1 MKDIGNKLWD
11 TFRRDGER
19 RDFKALFDLYYAPL
33 HRYSFFI
40 TGNSDDADEIVMDFF
55 LNIWTKRDSLAI
67 SGSFE
72 AYARRS
78 IHNLSLNRIRDRK
91 DYRNA
96 DISEAEKLVVSSDLE
111 LEAEELD
118 ALIWEAVSS
127 MSDKCQ
133 KVYFM
138 SRRDEMSDKAIA
150 EELGLSVKSV
160 EGYKTRVLK
169 ALRNLLSGKLLA
181 SLFI

>member
-1 MKDIGNKLWD
+1 MQDVGSSLWNS
-11 TFRRDGER
+11 FRKEGDR
-19 RDFKALFDLYYAPL
+19 RDFKAIFDLYYAPL
-33 HRYSFFI
+33 HRYAYLL
-40 TGNSDDADEIVMDFF
+40 TGNSNDAEEIVMDFF
-55 LNIWTKRDSLAI
+55 LNIWIRRESLEI

-91 DYRNA
+91 GYRSA
-96 DISEAEKLVVSSDLE
+96 DLSEAEKILSMSHLEIEGQE
-111 LEAEELD
+111 LEALV
-118 ALIWEAVSS
+118 WEAVSS
-127 MSDKCQ
+127 MSEKCQ

-160 EGYKTRVLK
+160 ESYKTRVLK
-169 ALRNLLSGKLLA
+169 FLRDLLKKDL
-181 SLFI
+181 

>member
-1 MKDIGNKLWD
+1 MRDIGNTLWD
-11 TFRRDGER
+11 SFRKEGDRQV
-19 RDFKALFDLYYAPL
+19 FKALFDLYYSPL
-33 HRYSFFI
+33 HRYSYLI
-40 TGNSDDADEIVMDFF
+40 TGNSDDAEEVVMDFF
-55 LNIWTKRDSLAI
+55 LNLWTKDSIKI

-96 DISEAEKLVVSSDLE
+96 DLSEAEKLMSMPHGRIE
-111 LEAEELD
+111 EEEMEALV
-118 ALIWEAVSS
+118 WEAVSS
-127 MSDKCQ
+127 MSEKCQ

-150 EELGLSVKSV
+150 EALGLSVKSV
-160 EGYKTRVLK
+160 ESYKTRVLK
-169 ALRNLLSGKLLA
+169 FLRNLLKR
-181 SLFI
+181 SL

>member
-1 MKDIGNKLWD
+1 MKDLGNTLWD
-11 TFRRDGER
+11 SFRKDGER
-19 RDFKALFDLYYAPL
+19 RDFKALFDLYYSPL
-33 HRYSFFI
+33 HRYSYFI
-40 TGNSDDADEIVMDFF
+40 TGNSDDAEEVVMDFF
-55 LNIWTKRDSLAI
+55 LNIWTKRDTLDI

-78 IHNLSLNRIRDRK
+78 VHNLSLNHLRDRK
-91 DYRNA
+91 GYLSA
-96 DISEAEKLVVSSDLE
+96 DLSEAGELVSNFHIDLE
-111 LEAEELD
+111 EEELET
-118 ALIWEAVSS
+118 LIWEAVSS
-127 MSDKCQ
+127 MSEKCQ

-169 ALRNLLSGKLLA
+169 ALRSLLSGKLLA
-181 SLFI
+181 SIFI

>member
-1 MKDIGNKLWD
+1 MKDVGNILWD
-11 TFRRDGER
+11 KFRKDGER

-33 HRYSFFI
+33 HRYSYFI
-40 TGNSDDADEIVMDFF
+40 TGNSDDTEEIVMDFF
-55 LNIWTKRDSLAI
+55 LNIWMKRESLDI

-78 IHNLSLNRIRDRK
+78 VHNLSLNRVRDRK

-96 DISEAEKLVVSSDLE
+96 DLSEATRLAAGSELDLE
-111 LEAEELD
+111 AKELET
-118 ALIWEAVSS
+118 LIWEAVSS
-127 MSDKCQ
+127 MSEKCQ

-138 SRRDEMSDKAIA
+138 SRRDEMSDKEIA

-160 EGYKTRVLK
+160 EGSRKSKAGNTPREKTT
-169 ALRNLLSGKLLA
+169 
-181 SLFI
+181 